1 MNASTK
7 KTFTKE
13 IFFVVVVIVVVAVVA
28 LHILSALNFIPVCFP
43 FVAFALIIK
52 WQWFNIW
59 NIVNY
64 SFICDVVEIVMRDKR
79 TQTHKDG

>member
-1 MNASTK
+1 MRLQK

-13 IFFVVVVIVVVAVVA
+13 ILFVVVIVVVAAVA
-28 LHILSALNFIPVCFP
+28 LHILSALNYIPVCFP
-43 FVAFALIIK
+43 FVAFALMIK

-64 SFICDVVEIVMRDKR
+64 SFICDVVVIVMRDKR